1 MKILH
6 TADIHIREYDDVRW
20 QALEAVVALAKTNA
34 VEVLAISGDL
44 FDSDADA
51 HQLRPKI
58 RAVFDGLPCRVLI
71 IPGNHDAAAYSEGVF
86 LGDSVTVIRDLL
98 SPVDVGDITF
108 WGFPFAELRD
118 DEILDL
124 LSAAGEKADP
134 DRSHVLLFHGE
145 LYDIIGGWTQYGE
158 EGRQRYMP
166 VKLSYFQRLP
176 FQYVLAGH
184 FHSNFA
190 VYEIQKDQYFVYS
203 GSPVSVTRRETGVR
217 SVNLFEIGNPPQ
229 PHPLN
234 TFYFEK
240 LSIFL
245 DPFSTDTPNKS
256 GLQTV
261 AARIKE
267 IPENAIIQL
276 EISGYINGK
285 ELGQTETEFG
295 NALKQLLSRRGGSD
309 EIIKM
314 EFHDIQEIISDDL
327 FQRFKQRLKTRANEP
342 AEKQKILD
350 LAVKAMMTLG

>member
-58 RAVFDGLPCRVLI
+58 RAVFDSLPCPVLI

-98 SPVDVGDITF
+98 SPVDVGDVTF

-124 LSAAGEKADP
+124 LSAAAAKADP

-217 SVNLFEIGNPPQ
+217 SVNLFETGNSPQ

-240 LSIFL
+240 LTIFL
-245 DPFSTDTPNKS
+245 DPFNDSTPLKTITAQLK
-256 GLQTV
+256 
-261 AARIKE
+261 K
-267 IPENAIIQL
+267 IPEHAAIQL

-285 ELGQTETEFG
+285 ELGQTETAFG
-295 NALKQLLSRRGGSD
+295 NAIKQLLGNRG
-309 EIIKM
+309 EIVKM
-314 EFHDIQEIISDDL
+314 EFHDIQDIISDDL
-327 FQRFKQRLKTRANEP
+327 FQRFKQRLETRAHEP
-342 AEKQKILD
+342 AEKQQILD
-350 LAVKAMMTLG
+350 MAVKAMMTLTEK